1 MASESIDITG
11 RTRLVGVFGW
21 PVEHS
26 LSPPMQNAAIR
37 ALGLDWVYIPA
48 AVAPGSLAAAL
59 AGAEAMGF
67 VGVNLTIP
75 HKTTALDLLTEID
88 DLARIIG
95 AVNTV
100 KFEGDG
106 RRVGYNTDAYG
117 FTQTIMSEADLLIGG
132 QTVLILGGG
141 GAGRGMAAGAAMEG
155 ARKVIL
161 ANRTR
166 ERSEEIARAL
176 EPHFPETRFEVVQY
190 SEPSLRNAAG
200 RSQIIANATSL
211 GLRPGDPLPIPAN
224 CLEAGHVVFDSVY
237 TPPETPLLKAAKA
250 AGAVCVGGLGMLA
263 RQGAKSLSI
272 WSGLQPDEDLMLT
285 TLHRRVRERMAA
297 G

>member
-1 MASESIDITG
+1 MTWEITG
-11 RTRLVGVFGW
+11 RTKLVGVFGW

-37 ALGLDWVYIPA
+37 ALGLDWAYVASP
-48 AVAPGSLAAAL
+48 VAPGSLAAAL
-59 AGAEAMGF
+59 EGARAMGY

-75 HKTTALDLLTEID
+75 HKTAVMDMLDEAD
-88 DLARIIG
+88 ELAGVIG
-95 AVNTV
+95 AVNTIH
-100 KFEGDG
+100 FRADG
-106 RRVGYNTDAYG
+106 AKVGHNTDAYG
-117 FTQTIMSEADLLIGG
+117 FTQTIIAEAELMFGG

-141 GAGRGMAAGAAMEG
+141 GAGRGMAAGAASEG

-166 ERSEEIARAL
+166 ERGEEIARDL
-176 EPHFPETRFEVVQY
+176 EPHFPQTRFEVVQY

-211 GLRPGDPLPIPAN
+211 GLRPGDPLPIPAS
-224 CLEAGHVVFDSVY
+224 CLEAGQVVFDSVY
-237 TPPETPLLKAAKA
+237 TPPETPLLAAARA

-263 RQGAKSLSI
+263 RQGARSLAI
-272 WSGLQPDEDLMLT
+272 WSGLQPDEDLMLN
-285 TLHRRVRERMAA
+285 TLRHRVRERLDA